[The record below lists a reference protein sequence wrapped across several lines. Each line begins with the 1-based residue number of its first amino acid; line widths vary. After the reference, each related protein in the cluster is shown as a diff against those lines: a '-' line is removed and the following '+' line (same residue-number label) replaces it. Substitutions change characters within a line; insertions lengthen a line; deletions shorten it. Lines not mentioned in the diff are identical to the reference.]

1 MEQSELLRQKSDAQS
16 RLSHSRRK
24 LLMYED
30 ELERLQIAKNNMIEV
45 IEESVAYKRKLMQL
59 DINPSLWQG
68 TTQNKY
74 QDKMHTI
81 DRDFQS
87 YLQKIREVESAIE
100 VEIRRVMHNIESC
113 RSDISYYQSRIS
125 NLSYSI
131 LSIKEG

>member
-16 RLSHSRRK
+16 RLSNSRRK

-45 IEESVAYKRKLMQL
+45 IEESAAYKRKLMQL
-59 DINPSLWQG
+59 DINPSLWKG

-74 QDKMHTI
+74 IDQMHTI
-81 DRDFQS
+81 DRSLQS
-87 YLQKIREVESAIE
+87 YLRDIREIETAIE
-100 VEIRRVMHNIESC
+100 VEIRRVINKIENC

-125 NLSYSI
+125 TLSYSI
-131 LSIKEG
+131 LYLREG